1 MTAVNLKQPRQ
12 ISSRPMPSGGQS
24 HSPIYMQ
31 LAQTL
36 RQQIV
41 EDKILSGEALPS
53 ERDLCALM
61 GASRVT
67 VRKAIEL
74 LIEEGLL
81 SRRQGSGT
89 YVTPRIQAQGS
100 YLTSFSED
108 AAARGETT
116 SIIWI
121 ERSEGSANAEEAQL
135 LEIDEGVAVVRLSR
149 VRMADGEPLA
159 IENAVVPAEMLPA
172 FDALGKSLYAALSER
187 GNRPMRGEQKI
198 RAALA
203 GAYEAELLSIAEGKE
218 ILRIERLT
226 RRSDGRPVEL
236 TRSAYRGERY
246 EFVSA
251 LRGPFGAP

>member
-1 MTAVNLKQPRQ
+1 MTRARRNPQPAH
-12 ISSRPMPSGGQS
+12 S

-31 LAQTL
+31 LAQSL

-41 EDKILSGEALPS
+41 EGKILAGEALPS

-89 YVTPRIQAQGS
+89 YVTPRIQAPGS

-108 AAARGETT
+108 AAARGEST
-116 SIIWI
+116 STLWMAKT
-121 ERSEGSANAEEAQL
+121 EVVANDEEARL
-135 LEIDEGVAVVRLSR
+135 LELREGAHVLRLSR
-149 VRMADGEPLA
+149 VRMAGGEPLA
-159 IENAVVPAEMLPA
+159 IENAVVPADMVPPVGE
-172 FDALGKSLYAALSER
+172 LGNSLYKALAAR
-187 GNRPMRGEQKI
+187 GNRPVSGQQKI

-203 GAYEAELLSIAEGKE
+203 GPNESKLLGIEEGCE

-226 RRSDGRPVEL
+226 RRADGRPVEL

-246 EFVSA
+246 EFVSE
-251 LRGPFGAP
+251 LRGPFVLL

>member
-1 MTAVNLKQPRQ
+1 MSAAL
-12 ISSRPMPSGGQS
+12 PSHVPAHS

-31 LAQTL
+31 LAGKL
-36 RQQIV
+36 RQEIV
-41 EDKILSGEALPS
+41 EGRIQAGEALPS

-74 LIEEGLL
+74 LIAEGML

-89 YVTPRIQAQGS
+89 YVTPRIQAPGS

-116 SIIWI
+116 STRWM
-121 ERSEGSANAEEAQL
+121 EKKKGFASEEEARL
-135 LEIDEGVAVVRLSR
+135 LELETGAPVLRLSR
-149 VRMADGEPLA
+149 VRLADGEPLA
-159 IENAVVPAEMLPA
+159 IENAVVPAAMLPA
-172 FDALGKSLYAALSER
+172 IERLGNSLYKALAER
-187 GNRPMRGEQKI
+187 GNRPISGQQKI

-203 GAYEAELLSIAEGKE
+203 GPNEAKLLGISEGAE

-226 RRSDGRPVEL
+226 RRADGRPVEL

-246 EFVSA
+246 EFVSE
-251 LRGPFGAP
+251 LRGPFVVL

>member
-1 MTAVNLKQPRQ
+1 MNPARDIPVA
-12 ISSRPMPSGGQS
+12 S
-24 HSPIYMQ
+24 HSNSPIYMQ

-36 RQQIV
+36 RQQII
-41 EDKILSGEALPS
+41 DGKILTGEALPS

-67 VRKAIEL
+67 VRRAIEL
-74 LIEEGLL
+74 LIAEGML

-89 YVTPRIQAQGS
+89 YVTPRIQAPGS

-108 AAARGETT
+108 AKARGETT
-116 SIIWI
+116 TTLWM
-121 ERSEGSANAEEAQL
+121 EKAAGTASEEEALL
-135 LEIDEGVAVVRLSR
+135 LELTDDLAVLRLSR

-159 IENAVVPAEMLPA
+159 IENAVVPAEMVPSVE
-172 FDALGKSLYAALSER
+172 DLGNSLYKALAER
-187 GNRPMRGEQKI
+187 GNRPISGQQKI

-203 GAYEAELLSIAEGKE
+203 GPVEANLLGVAQGCE

-226 RRSDGRPVEL
+226 RRADGRPVEL

-246 EFVSA
+246 EFVSE
-251 LRGPFGAP
+251 LRGPFVVL

>member
-1 MTAVNLKQPRQ
+1 MNATRRKS
-12 ISSRPMPSGGQS
+12 IPSHN

-36 RQQIV
+36 RLQIV
-41 EDKILSGEALPS
+41 EGKILAGEALPS

-74 LIEEGLL
+74 LIEEGML

-89 YVTPRIQAQGS
+89 YVTPRIQAPGS

-108 AAARGETT
+108 AEARGETT
-116 SIIWI
+116 STLWM
-121 ERSEGSANAEEAQL
+121 EKKLGAASDEESRL
-135 LEIDEGVAVVRLSR
+135 LELPSGVQVMRLSR

-159 IENAVVPAEMLPA
+159 IENAIVPADMIPEVS
-172 FDALGKSLYAALSER
+172 DLGHSLYRALAER
-187 GNRPMRGEQKI
+187 GNRPISGQQKI

-203 GAYEAELLSIAEGKE
+203 GPTEAKLLGIEEGCE

-226 RRSDGRPVEL
+226 RRADGRPVEL

-246 EFVSA
+246 EFVSE
-251 LRGPFGAP
+251 LRGPFVVL